1 MNMLLTA
8 DYGGSGFKGIGGT
21 TSAPDSPKV
30 ILIPPHLIETNN
42 PQTKEADYCGNPLDQ
57 IVIGCGG
64 KFHAF
69 GDYAEIKGATP
80 ILRDLK
86 TVYTVPRTLAA
97 VWVLA
102 QNLNLG
108 KQFDLHLSCLLPPGE
123 YVEKENFRIGLLKAL
138 KSFQTPS
145 GRYQVQLKTFRCNP
159 EGAGVF
165 KHYYRERSS
174 CEDGLNGIKIGV
186 LMLGH
191 RNASFFWS
199 RDKKMSGFTSSDLG
213 FSKILTRTR
222 ARTIDYK
229 DSPLIESL
237 AKYLTSND
245 QDALDPVLL
254 NKDQSLREKEKER
267 LCQAITEEATN
278 YTGAIFQWIS
288 QKVKL
293 DDIGEFIIAG
303 GGCEPLKN
311 IILPYLRERLPV
323 PPGRDRPGIFLHGGM
338 QIPDELL
345 IPANQDKQRFADVFG
360 LWSEDLIPNFN

>member
-1 MNMLLTA
+1 MDMLLTA

-21 TSAPDSPKV
+21 TSAPDSPEI
-30 ILIPPHLIETNN
+30 ILIPPHLIETHN
-42 PQTKEADYCGNPLDQ
+42 PKLNEADYCGNPLDQ

-64 KFHAF
+64 KFHAL
-69 GDYAEIKGATP
+69 GDYAAIKGATP

-86 TVYTVPRTLAA
+86 TAHTIPRTLAA

-102 QNLNLG
+102 QKLNFG

-123 YVEKENFRIGLLKAL
+123 YAEKDNFQVGLFKAL

-145 GRYQVQLKTFRCNP
+145 GEYQVELKTFRCNP

-165 KHYYRERSS
+165 KYYYRERSS
-174 CEDGLNGIKIGV
+174 CKDGLDGIKTGV

-199 RDKKMSGFTSSDLG
+199 RDRKMSGFTSSDLG

-237 AKYLTSND
+237 AKYLTDKD

-254 NKDQSLREKEKER
+254 NKDQSLRQKEKKQLGR
-267 LCQAITEEATN
+267 VITEEAAN

-288 QKVKL
+288 EKVEL
-293 DDIGEFIIAG
+293 GDIGEFIIAG
-303 GGCEPLKN
+303 GGCEPLKD

-345 IPANQDKQRFADVFG
+345 IPVNQDKQRFADVFG
-360 LWSEDLIPNFN
+360 LWLEDLIPNFN

>member
-21 TSAPDSPKV
+21 TSAPDSPEV
-30 ILIPPHLIETNN
+30 ILIPPHLIETSDPKINGAN
-42 PQTKEADYCGNPLDQ
+42 YCGNPLDQ
-57 IVIGCGG
+57 IVIGYGG

-69 GDYAEIKGATP
+69 GDYAAIKGATP

-102 QNLNLG
+102 QKLNLG

-123 YVEKENFRIGLLKAL
+123 YAEKENFRVGLLKAL

-145 GRYQVQLKTFRCNP
+145 GKYQVQLKTFRCNP

-165 KHYYRERSS
+165 KYYYRERSN
-174 CEDGLNGIKIGV
+174 CKDGLNGIKTGV

-199 RDKKMSGFTSSDLG
+199 RDRKMSGFTSSDLG
-213 FSKILTRTR
+213 FSRILTQTR
-222 ARTIDYK
+222 ARTLDYK

-237 AKYLTSND
+237 AKYLTDND

-254 NKDQSLREKEKER
+254 NKEQSLREKEKEQ
-267 LCQAITEEATN
+267 LCQVITEERAN
-278 YTGAIFQWIS
+278 YTHAIFQWIS
-288 QKVKL
+288 EKVDL
-293 DDIGEFIIAG
+293 GDIGEFIIAG
-303 GGCEPLKN
+303 GGCEPLKD
-311 IILPYLRERLPV
+311 IIVPYLREKLPV
-323 PPGRDRPGIFLHGGM
+323 PLGRDRPGIFLHGGM
-338 QIPDELL
+338 RIPDELL
-345 IPANQDKQRFADVFG
+345 IPTNQDKRRFADVFG
-360 LWSEDLIPNFN
+360 LWSEDLIPSFK